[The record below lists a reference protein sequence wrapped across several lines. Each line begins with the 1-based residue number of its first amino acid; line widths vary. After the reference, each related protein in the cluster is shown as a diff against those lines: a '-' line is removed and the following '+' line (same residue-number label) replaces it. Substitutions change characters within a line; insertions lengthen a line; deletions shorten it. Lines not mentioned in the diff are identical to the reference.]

1 MDEVERLRQ
10 ELRTAQEREEA
21 ARERAEIAQ
30 KRAETAQK
38 RAEVAQERAETAEE
52 RSEHTTLPVFLEL
65 CHKLLSEPLQVQMN
79 RSLTTKGRS
88 LAHVE
93 RSILHTCARGT
104 TFRNYNSSISIALI
118 RCCVPMSPA
127 LASSFPHVSP
137 SKTSDIPFVADLLP
151 ARKIWNHTNASQWR
165 RRSRM

>member
-21 ARERAEIAQ
+21 ARDRAETAQ

-38 RAEVAQERAETAEE
+38 RAETAEE

-137 SKTSDIPFVADLLP
+137 SKT
-151 ARKIWNHTNASQWR
+151 
-165 RRSRM
+165 

>member
-21 ARERAEIAQ
+21 ARD
-30 KRAETAQK
+30 RAETAQK
-38 RAEVAQERAETAEE
+38 RAETAEE

-137 SKTSDIPFVADLLP
+137 SKT
-151 ARKIWNHTNASQWR
+151 
-165 RRSRM
+165 

>member
-21 ARERAEIAQ
+21 ARDRAETAQ

-38 RAEVAQERAETAEE
+38 RAETAEE